1 MVATVRSLYAKTEAV
16 YDTAEV
22 LTNADFL
29 LVHDLSVSALD
40 NDTLSTSFDR
50 GVGGGTKT
58 YAVNRRRTFSF
69 KMQLFGSGAAGTA
82 PKWMQVTS
90 WCGMTV
96 PALTVGVKA
105 EQTFTALTGNFGSAT
120 LAGYRGG
127 YRRRGKGARG
137 EIVSISFEL
146 NKYPELEVSMAA
158 ILPDGALEDA
168 VQVAGAIDLAPF
180 RNPLEVSA
188 ANSEVLV
195 DGYEVNM
202 RSFVGK
208 ANNSANYRAGTK
220 NNEVLLERHRFT
232 FTLVIDVTDPAAK
245 DYLATL
251 AADAEVPIL
260 ITHGVVA
267 GEIIKLSMPK
277 AQIQAVA
284 DGEDGEKAL
293 YTLTGQANITNGG
306 DDVILTAQ

>member
-1 MVATVRSLYAKTEAV
+1 MVSTVRSLYAKTEAV
-16 YDTAEV
+16 YGTAEV

-29 LVHDLSVSALD
+29 LVHDLQVSALE
-40 NDTLSTSFDR
+40 NDTLATAFDR

-58 YAVNRRRTFSF
+58 YAVKRRRSFSF
-69 KMQLFGSGAAGTA
+69 KAQLFGSGAAGTA
-82 PKWMQVTS
+82 PKWMQILS

-127 YRRRGKGARG
+127 YRRRGIGARG
-137 EIVSISFEL
+137 ELVGINFEL
-146 NKYPELEVSMAA
+146 NKYPEIEVAMSA
-158 ILPDGALEDA
+158 ILPSGPLEDA
-168 VQVAGAIDLAPF
+168 VLVAGAIDLAPF
-180 RNPLEVSA
+180 REPREVSA
-188 ANSEVLV
+188 ANTEVLV

-208 ANNSANYRAGTK
+208 ASNSANFRSGTK
-220 NNEVLLERHRFT
+220 NDEVLLARHLFT

-245 DYLATL
+245 DYLTTL
-251 AADAEVPIL
+251 AADAEVPIV
-260 ITHGVVA
+260 ITHGVGA
-267 GEIIKLSMPK
+267 GEIIKLTMPK
-277 AQIQAVA
+277 AQIQAIA

-306 DDVILTAQ
+306 DDVIIAAQ